1 MFGREKN
8 IKTAL
13 CNAAQIITLDLFV
26 YLFYN
31 IVMLAGF
38 AYECIEKFEKLALAV
53 SGGKDSMAML
63 NTFLQSLDKD
73 RFFVVTVHHNLRGEE
88 GKRDRDFVVD
98 FCRQKGVECIV
109 YEEDIPTFCADNK
122 YTVEQG
128 ARIRRRQIFKELVY
142 TRKAQRVVTAHHL
155 SDNVESILMHI
166 FRGSGLKG
174 LCGMNLDD
182 GILLRPML
190 DCSREGID
198 DYVNKYEIPFVE
210 DSTNASVDYTRNRLR
225 REIIPLIKTVYGG
238 LDNNVARLSQ
248 RAEEIFN
255 YIDGNC
261 RDFSVSDGEVA
272 IPLAV
277 FYKEDAIV
285 AQTVINAVDSITT
298 RVDLTSKHIQA
309 IRSLKDKQSGASVD
323 LPFHL
328 KAYRQSDC
336 VALAF
341 EEKREYSGIIDG
353 YGKYDLGDR
362 VLTVS
367 KEYKDGLVCDLDK
380 LKGCEIRNRRQ
391 GDTFKRYKGGSKSL
405 GDYFTDKK
413 VPKRLRDNA
422 VVLAKDNVV
431 YLLPEYEISDF
442 VKVDENTQNKAYIGI
457 AQKGGNL

>member
-1 MFGREKN
+1 
-8 IKTAL
+8 
-13 CNAAQIITLDLFV
+13 
-26 YLFYN
+26 
-31 IVMLAGF
+31 MLEGF
-38 AYECIEKFEKLALAV
+38 AYDSVKKFEKLALAV

-63 NTFLQSLDKD
+63 YTFLQSVDKD
-73 RFFVVTVHHNLRGEE
+73 RFFVLTVHHNLRGDE

-98 FCRQKGVECIV
+98 FCKKSDVECLV

-128 ARIRRRQIFKELVY
+128 ARIRRRQIFKELVD

-155 SDNVESILMHI
+155 SDNVESVLMHI

-174 LCGMNLDD
+174 LCGMSLDD
-182 GILLRPML
+182 GSLLRPML

-198 DYVNKYEIPFVE
+198 NYIAKYEIPYVE

-225 REIIPLIKTVYGG
+225 REIIPLIKSVYGG

-248 RAEEIFN
+248 RAEEIWQYLDN
-255 YIDGNC
+255 DC
-261 RDFSVSDGEVA
+261 RNFSILDGEVL
-272 IPLAV
+272 IPIDV
-277 FYKEDAIV
+277 FDRQDAIV

-298 RVDLTSKHIQA
+298 RVDLTSKHIEA
-309 IRSLKDKQSGASVD
+309 IRALKDKQSGASVD
-323 LPFHL
+323 LPFNL
-328 KAYRQSDC
+328 KAHRQSDC

-341 EEKREYSGIIDG
+341 EEKKEYVGIIDG
-353 YGKYDLGDR
+353 YGEYDLGDR
-362 VLTVS
+362 VLTLS
-367 KEYKDGLVCDLDK
+367 KEYKQGLVCDLDK

-422 VVLAKDNVV
+422 VVIAKEGVV
-431 YLLPEYEISDF
+431 YLLPEYEISDI
-442 VKVDENTQNKAYIGI
+442 VKVDDSTRNKAYIGI
-457 AQKGGNL
+457 TQKGD

>member
-1 MFGREKN
+1 
-8 IKTAL
+8 
-13 CNAAQIITLDLFV
+13 
-26 YLFYN
+26 
-31 IVMLAGF
+31 MLEGF
-38 AYECIEKFEKLALAV
+38 AYDSVKKFEKLALAV

-63 NTFLQSLDKD
+63 YTFLQSVDKD
-73 RFFVVTVHHNLRGEE
+73 RFFVLTVHHNLRGDE

-98 FCRQKGVECIV
+98 FCKKSDVECLV

-128 ARIRRRQIFKELVY
+128 ARIRRRQIFKELVD

-155 SDNVESILMHI
+155 SDNVESVLMHI

-174 LCGMNLDD
+174 LCGMSLDD
-182 GILLRPML
+182 GSLLRPML

-198 DYVNKYEIPFVE
+198 NYIAKYEIPYVE

-225 REIIPLIKTVYGG
+225 REIIPLIKSVYGG

-248 RAEEIFN
+248 RAEEIWQYLDN
-255 YIDGNC
+255 DC
-261 RDFSVSDGEVA
+261 RNFSILDGEVL
-272 IPLAV
+272 IPIDV
-277 FYKEDAIV
+277 FDRQDAIV

-298 RVDLTSKHIQA
+298 RVDLTSKHIDA
-309 IRSLKDKQSGASVD
+309 IRALKDKQSGASVD
-323 LPFHL
+323 LPFNL
-328 KAYRQSDC
+328 KAHRQSDC

-341 EEKREYSGIIDG
+341 EEKKEYGGIIDG
-353 YGKYDLGDR
+353 YGEYDLGDR
-362 VLTVS
+362 VLTLS
-367 KEYKDGLVCDLDK
+367 KEYKQGLVCDLDK

-422 VVLAKDNVV
+422 VVIAKEGVV
-431 YLLPEYEISDF
+431 YLLPEYEISDI
-442 VKVDENTQNKAYIGI
+442 VKVDDSTRNKAYIVI
-457 AQKGGNL
+457 AQKGD